1 MKRKTLCAVAL
12 ACSMAL
18 GVAGYIVNKAQ
29 ADTPTNGYTATITS
43 DMQGDTVA
51 LLGGEVGDFAMNYK
65 TVGQGSAKK
74 YAATGATQAD
84 LMVDRFAPK
93 PATISWENSRD
104 NALYYTVRVGL
115 EEDLS
120 DAQHYLVSDTEVDID
135 YLFAA
140 KHYYYQIYAHYDN
153 DEVVKSRVFDFYTAD
168 LPRTVNIPNV
178 SNTRDIGGR
187 YVQGGEYQVKQGM
200 VYRGAEVDPASSKAW
215 GSITEEGKHV
225 MLDVLGIKTDLDLR
239 GTSYT
244 KSPIDDSLN
253 YVSVSGPYY
262 TGSSTGIYSESYKS
276 ALTTEIRTF
285 ANPDNYPI
293 YLHCSL
299 GRDRAGTLAY
309 LISAL
314 VGVEVAD
321 LNRDYEMSFFSITGW
336 ADAGQ
341 GSGKIDEMIPTFNTL
356 TTYLMG
362 YGNGTLAENTE
373 KFVKEQLGITQEEVD
388 SIRNI
393 LLEKTTEKPVDGTAT
408 LEKDGVSMSYSSTK
422 KMAKALAT
430 SEKGSAL
437 VPYSL
442 MGDFNCTYSASAKND
457 YVAYGSTEVKTYTA
471 EEAAA
476 AGVPAGYENEVLEII
491 GATSRGVLLDFS
503 AQQIPMDMVEALEFR
518 VYLGV
523 SAGNTGNYPQIRIP
537 KPYNAGSAW
546 VFQENAATPTGEW
559 TTVTVPCTKANFS
572 SLGENGIL
580 NKLELSVRSNATIA
594 FYVDSIRCVFKKP
607 VINYTGTEPVSVS
620 FGKSLY
626 VPASAADAAGNAL
639 ELQYI
644 WEDGVA
650 LNENGTPKQMGT
662 YTLTLKAID
671 SYGGVATKT
680 LTVEVVEGDDIA
692 PEIAL
697 NFTEVKTM
705 VGAKPMLTVS
715 ATDNNG
721 NVTLTKAWSDGA
733 LDKCDRLT
741 AGEHTWTVTAID
753 KFGNK
758 ATKTVTFIVT
768 ENEPVYSLVTNEG
781 DLIKPT
787 YTVRFD
793 GEAIAQIE
801 CGSVIPAD
809 VIPDAPT
816 KEATSRKEFTFA
828 GWYFG
833 DKLWNFETD
842 VITGDTALVAKFTE
856 TARLYTVTFD
866 GENAQQYEYGEKIIK
881 PEDPV
886 KEPTATVR
894 YEFIGWFYLGKEWN
908 FDTDIVNYNIKLQ
921 SKWKEVSIGETG
933 SNDSTQQGNQSND
946 EGTRAGCGG
955 IIDGAAVTML
965 ALGSAVTVLLKKK
978 KIKEKK

>member
-1 MKRKTLCAVAL
+1 MKSKKLCAVAL
-12 ACSMAL
+12 ACSVAL
-18 GVAGYIVNKAQ
+18 GVAGYAVNKAQ
-29 ADTPTNGYTATITS
+29 ADTFTGDYVATITS
-43 DMQGDTVA
+43 DMQGDTIA
-51 LLGGEVGDFAMNYK
+51 LLGGDVGEFAMNYK
-65 TVGQGSAKK
+65 TDGQGSAKK
-74 YAATGATQAD
+74 YTATGATQND

-104 NALYYTVRVGL
+104 GALYYTVRVGL
-115 EEDLS
+115 EKDLS
-120 DAQHYLVSDTEVDID
+120 DAQQFLVSDTEVDVD

-140 KHYYYQIYAHYDN
+140 KHYYYQIYAHYEN

-168 LPRTVNIPNV
+168 LPRTVHIPNV

-187 YVQGGEYQVKQGM
+187 YVQGGEYQVRQGM
-200 VYRGAEVDPASSKAW
+200 VYRGAEVDPASSKKW
-215 GSITEEGKHV
+215 GSITEGGKHV

-262 TGSSTGIYSESYKS
+262 VSETHGINSAAYKD

-314 VGVEVAD
+314 LGVEVVD
-321 LNRDYEMSFFSITGW
+321 LNRDYETSFFAITGW

-341 GSGKIDEMIPTFNTL
+341 GSGKIDEMLPTFNTL

-373 KFVKEQLGITQEEVD
+373 KFVKEQLGITQGEVD

-393 LLEKTTEKPVDGTAT
+393 LLETTENGGESA
-408 LEKDGVSMSYSSTK
+408 SYSSTK
-422 KMAKALAT
+422 KLAHSSAT
-430 SEKGSAL
+430 SGKDEAPVS
-437 VPYSL
+437 YSS
-442 MGDFNCTYSASAKND
+442 MGDFNCAYSASAKND
-457 YVAYGSTEVKTYTA
+457 YVVYGSTEVKTYTA

-476 AGVPAGYENEVLEII
+476 VGIPVGYENEVLEII
-491 GATSRGVLLDFS
+491 GSTSRGVLLDFS
-503 AQQIPMDMVEALEFR
+503 AQQIPIDMVEALEFR
-518 VYLGV
+518 VYLGSSTV
-523 SAGNTGNYPQIRIP
+523 NTGNYPQIRIP
-537 KPYNAGSAW
+537 KPFRPGAEW

-559 TTVTVPCTKANFS
+559 TTVTVPCAKANFS

-580 NKLELSVRSNATIA
+580 NKFELGMRSNARIN
-594 FYVDSIRCVFKKP
+594 FYVDSINYVLKKP
-607 VINYTGTEPVSVS
+607 LIHYTGEDTVSVS

-626 VPASAADAAGNAL
+626 VPASATDAAGNAL

-650 LNENGTPKQMGT
+650 LNGNGTPTQMGT
-662 YTLTLKAID
+662 YTLTLKAVD
-671 SYGGVATKT
+671 GYGGVVTKT
-680 LTVEVVEGDDIA
+680 LKVEVVEGDDIA
-692 PEIAL
+692 PDIAL

-721 NVTLTKAWSDGA
+721 SVTLTKTWSDGA
-733 LDKCDRLT
+733 LDKRGGLT
-741 AGEHTWTVTAID
+741 SGEHTWTITAVD
-753 KFGNK
+753 KFSNV

-768 ENEPVYSLVTNEG
+768 ENEPTYSFVTDEENLCSE
-781 DLIKPT
+781 
-787 YTVRFD
+787 YTVTFD
-793 GEAIAQIE
+793 GQIAE
-801 CGSVIPAD
+801 KKLGYGSIIPAD
-809 VIPDAPT
+809 MIPEEPQKA
-816 KEATSRKEFTFA
+816 ATSRKEFAFA
-828 GWYFG
+828 GWYLG
-833 DKLWNFETD
+833 DKLWDFETD
-842 VITGDTALVAKFTE
+842 VVTGDTALVAKFTE

-866 GENAQQYEYGEKIIK
+866 GENAQQYEYGAKITK

-894 YEFIGWFYLGKEWN
+894 YEFIGWFYLGDDWD
-908 FDTDIVNYNIKLQ
+908 FDTDVVNYNIKLQ
-921 SKWKEVSIGETG
+921 SKWKEVAIEGTG
-933 SNDSTQQGNQSND
+933 SNDSTNSNDSPQQGNQSD
-946 EGTRAGCGG
+946 DDSSAGCGG
-955 IIDGAAVTML
+955 IIDGAAITML
-965 ALGSAVTVLLKKK
+965 ALGVAVVGLFKKK
-978 KIKEKK
+978 GN